1 MDIDNIYER
10 GTLEMADQQCKNSE
24 SLTCDGVTPLCLQSF
39 VGEKLT
45 SIFYKLLLLLFIY
58 LVGWFTVTK
67 PVPYIM
73 NSNIF
78 C

>member
-1 MDIDNIYER
+1 MDIDNIYDG
-10 GTLEMADQQCKNSE
+10 GTLEMADQHVKN
-24 SLTCDGVTPLCLQSF
+24 LNPWHCDAVTPLCLQSF

-45 SIFYKLLLLLFIY
+45 SILYKVLLLLFIY

-67 PVPYIM
+67 PVSYIM
-73 NSNIF
+73 NNNIF